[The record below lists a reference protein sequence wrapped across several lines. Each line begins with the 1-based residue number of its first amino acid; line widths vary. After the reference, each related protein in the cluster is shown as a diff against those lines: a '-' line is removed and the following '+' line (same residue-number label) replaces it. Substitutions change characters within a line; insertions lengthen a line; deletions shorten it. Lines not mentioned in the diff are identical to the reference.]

1 MLTQIENSK
10 GIISYD
16 NSLMEQLIADALKPY
31 HGQCKL
37 IRKNWVM
44 KPEGVEVE
52 LVCHLKFG
60 TSISGFA
67 NHVIRFIAEMI
78 ENSLELTVYK
88 VKLSIPS
95 IYSKKTVPRKLY
107 FELNN
112 KFEITNH

>member
-16 NSLMEQLIADALKPY
+16 NSLMEQLIADSLRPY
-31 HGQCKL
+31 HGSYKL
-37 IRKNWVM
+37 IKKSWAM

-60 TSISGFA
+60 TSISGFSYDVM
-67 NHVIRFIAEMI
+67 HYLAEMI
-78 ENSLELTVYK
+78 ESHLELTVYRIA
-88 VKLSIPS
+88 LSIPA
-95 IYSKKTVPRKLY
+95 IYSKKTVQRKLN

-112 KFEITNH
+112 KFEITHH

>member
-31 HGQCKL
+31 HGCCKL
-37 IRKNWVM
+37 IKKSWVM

-60 TSISGFA
+60 TSISGFS
-67 NHVIRFIAEMI
+67 HDVMRFIAEMI
-78 ENSLELTVYK
+78 ESHLELTLYK
-88 VKLSIPS
+88 VRLSIPA

-112 KFEITNH
+112 KFEIINH